1 MSKNDPFCKMKG
13 MQKKEI
19 DNLNFLNI
27 LNRLYERMIRAL
39 TVKIATEKVIKM
51 LNQWYGMIRQQK
63 VEQAIAIKDEIENM
77 LPIMEEDQD
86 VLLYFN
92 VLDFRHKIMLENL
105 NESKLLFKKLEL
117 EKEGIEKTDALLQYY
132 FYFFS
137 GQYEFHNKNYIKAI
151 NLYQIAEDKLK
162 QIPDEIENAEFHYR
176 VAIAYYRIKQHF
188 FSLSHA
194 QKALESFRADDS
206 YSEKAINSEAN
217 KMDLFRYEE
226 AEMHYKNA
234 LDKSRE
240 EKFPYAESLALY
252 NLGLNY
258 GRRNM
263 LLESA
268 NCFRKALEI
277 EECQKRRLAIKV
289 KFNLALILYKL
300 GLNNEAQSLCEE
312 GLSDAQKVDEKEY
325 IAKINFIQ
333 AIYDK
338 EASGKIEESLE
349 YLEEKKL
356 WFHVAELMLEAAF
369 HYKETGN
376 ITKAAHFFEKAHCA
390 RNQIFKVTEGLK

>member
-1 MSKNDPFCKMKG
+1 
-13 MQKKEI
+13 
-19 DNLNFLNI
+19 
-27 LNRLYERMIRAL
+27 
-39 TVKIATEKVIKM
+39 
-51 LNQWYGMIRQQK
+51 
-63 VEQAIAIKDEIENM
+63 
-77 LPIMEEDQD
+77 
-86 VLLYFN
+86 
-92 VLDFRHKIMLENL
+92 
-105 NESKLLFKKLEL
+105 
-117 EKEGIEKTDALLQYY
+117 
-132 FYFFS
+132 
-137 GQYEFHNKNYIKAI
+137 
-151 NLYQIAEDKLK
+151 
-162 QIPDEIENAEFHYR
+162 
-176 VAIAYYRIKQHF
+176 
-188 FSLSHA
+188 
-194 QKALESFRADDS
+194 
-206 YSEKAINSEAN
+206 
-217 KMDLFRYEE
+217 
-226 AEMHYKNA
+226 NA

-240 EKFPYAESLALY
+240 ENFPYAYSLAFYYVGLY
-252 NLGLNY
+252 F

-268 NCFRKALEI
+268 CCFRKALEI

-289 KFNLALILYKL
+289 TFNLALILYKL
-300 GLNNEAQSLCEE
+300 GLNNDAQSLCEE
-312 GLSDAQKVDEKEY
+312 GLFDAQKVDEKEY